1 MNLRRKTTMG
11 EVYIKIEERIVKID
25 LENEKGYS
33 DVDWEEEDEEMQKAK
48 VNRLIKEYLE

>member
-1 MNLRRKTTMG
+1 MG

-25 LENEKGYS
+25 LKNEKGYS
-33 DVDWEEEDEEMQKAK
+33 EVDWEEEDEEMQKAK

>member
-1 MNLRRKTTMG
+1 MNLRRETTMG

-33 DVDWEEEDEEMQKAK
+33 EVDWEEEDEEMQKAK